1 MSDSEALQ
9 KALTMAEDWKKKWEK
24 SNKQNM
30 ELQAQ
35 IQTLLSDKQK
45 LSEALKQR
53 NNDMQTLNEQ
63 VVKLKGADKVI
74 QENNQLKRL
83 NNQLTHS
90 IQSTKVE
97 AEESKR
103 EAQDSLRSSQEAR
116 RALLAK
122 SRSIDQL
129 INQKA
134 SEKTRE
140 TRNKLKTNYQD
151 MTNKTKALLAVPT
164 VYSLVLTLVLVLR
177 LPHIW
182 LDLGHVFRDIGWFIW
197 KPTTWLF
204 HFTNGWRGWL
214 HWLLSGILLILLVII
229 VLGVVIAL
237 ITTFSTKAWQV
248 FPDVVVLLGLVAL
261 ILVFGPLLQHFLP
274 WINLAWL
281 LLSAVGGYSVIAGI
295 KQRQKF

>member
-1 MSDSEALQ
+1 M
-9 KALTMAEDWKKKWEK
+9 
-24 SNKQNM
+24 N
-30 ELQAQ
+30 
-35 IQTLLSDKQK
+35 
-45 LSEALKQR
+45 R
-53 NNDMQTLNEQ
+53 
-63 VVKLKGADKVI
+63 
-74 QENNQLKRL
+74 
-83 NNQLTHS
+83 S
-90 IQSTKVE
+90 IQSTKIE
-97 AEESKR
+97 AEKSKR

-116 RALLAK
+116 RAFLAK
-122 SRSIDQL
+122 SKSIDQL
-129 INQKA
+129 VNQKA
-134 SEKTRE
+134 AEKTRE
-140 TRNKLKTNYQD
+140 VRNKLKANYQD
-151 MTNKTKALLAVPT
+151 MTNKTKALLAIPT

-204 HFTNGWRGWL
+204 HFTNGWWGWL

-229 VLGVVIAL
+229 VLGVAIAL

-261 ILVFGPLLQHFLP
+261 ILAFGPLLQHFLP

-281 LLSAVGGYSVIAGI
+281 LLLAIGGYSVIAGI